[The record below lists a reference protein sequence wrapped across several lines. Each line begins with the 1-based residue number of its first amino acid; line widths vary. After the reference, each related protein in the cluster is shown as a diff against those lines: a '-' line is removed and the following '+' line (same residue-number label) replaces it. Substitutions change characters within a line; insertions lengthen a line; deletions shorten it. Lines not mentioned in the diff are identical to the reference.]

1 MSSLR
6 GTFPNET
13 EPMKTTE
20 LAIAHYEIDP
30 GISRFT
36 VRAFAS
42 GLLSAFGHGP
52 TFAIREFEGEV
63 QLAADSLEG
72 AGLRLK
78 INAASLYVQD
88 EISDKD
94 RREMERM
101 MNREVLETQRF
112 PEVVYECSS
121 VTGAQTGPGQYTVK
135 LNGQL
140 TMHGV
145 TRNQPVDARVN
156 IDGTM
161 LRASGEFTARQ
172 TDYDI
177 KLVSAVAGSLKV
189 KDELKL
195 AFAIAARKQQPKLE

>member
-6 GTFPNET
+6 GTFPSET
-13 EPMKTTE
+13 EPMKATE

-42 GLLSAFGHGP
+42 GLLSAFGHSP

-63 QLAADSLEG
+63 QLASDSLEG

-78 INAASLYVQD
+78 INAASLNVQD

-101 MNREVLETQRF
+101 MNQDVLE
-112 PEVVYECSS
+112 
-121 VTGAQTGPGQYTVK
+121 
-135 LNGQL
+135 
-140 TMHGV
+140 
-145 TRNQPVDARVN
+145 
-156 IDGTM
+156 GTM

-195 AFAIAARKQQPKLE
+195 AFAIAARKQQPKFE

>member
-1 MSSLR
+1 
-6 GTFPNET
+6 
-13 EPMKTTE
+13 MKATE

-42 GLLSAFGHGP
+42 GLLSAFGHSP

-63 QLAADSLEG
+63 QLASDSLEG

-78 INAASLYVQD
+78 INAASLNVQD

-101 MNREVLETQRF
+101 MNQDVLETQRF
-112 PEVVYECSS
+112 PEIVYECSS
-121 VTGAQTGPGQYTVK
+121 VTGAQAGPGQYTVK

-145 TRNQPVDARVN
+145 TRNQAVDARVN
-156 IDGTM
+156 INGTM
-161 LRASGEFTARQ
+161 LRAFAEFTARQ

-195 AFAIAARKQQPKLE
+195 AFAIAARKRQPKFE